1 MTLLSITFTASQ
13 IITMISAIV
22 ISLSGAVA
30 VLYKQFVNTVNKSEK
45 DCEQRMIQ
53 YSNSFTEM
61 VSRTEKNFMERYDEY
76 KDITEQRFA
85 TFKEVTEDKIDI
97 LQKSLDET
105 RKDREKDHEEVKEWK
120 DNDKKKVFQVL
131 KELSNKIENID
142 RKVNTTNQ

>member
-1 MTLLSITFTASQ
+1 MIILSITFTASQ

-61 VSRTEKNFMERYDEY
+61 VTRTEKNFMERYDEY
-76 KDITEQRFA
+76 KDITEQRFM

-105 RKDREKDHEEVKEWK
+105 RKDRQRDHDEVKTGKE
-120 DNDKKKVFQVL
+120 NDKKKIL
-131 KELSNKIENID
+131 NALSDLSDKIDNMNKNI
-142 RKVNTTNQ
+142 KNQNA